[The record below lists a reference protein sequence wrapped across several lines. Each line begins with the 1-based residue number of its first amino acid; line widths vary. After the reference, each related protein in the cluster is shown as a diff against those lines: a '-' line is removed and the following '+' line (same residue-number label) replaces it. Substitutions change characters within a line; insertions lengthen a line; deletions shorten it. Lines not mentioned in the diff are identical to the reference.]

1 MGRTIAYGRLFT
13 FILVLALLLASGCDV
28 GISPLYKAVK
38 DDVIKSKQAAEIA
51 VYQADTE
58 YISRGGAYGFPL
70 PVLIGQQS
78 ASVEFTIANEGD
90 GTLEIA
96 EITLADTTNFAL
108 TPGSLPRSVLPGES
122 DSFSLVF
129 QPAVSGTIDSSV
141 TLKSND
147 GDEGSFVLNIT
158 AEGLTPLP
166 EITVL
171 QSVTPFTSGGAAYD
185 FGSLP
190 NTVTGDPVTFTI
202 KNEGA
207 ANLTVTSLSLTDTD
221 NFALTPPATPFTL
234 TPAATQDFT
243 AAFSP
248 DGISSYAGAVE
259 ISSNDPDE
267 GTFALNLAGTGTVR
281 DTISVNSTT
290 PSGGASDVRID
301 FAIDIVFDRD
311 IDPATITGTTIKKD
325 TTSYAYSSSWNSV
338 SNTLTLTPN
347 VDLPAQS
354 LITVNLPASI
364 TGFNYELFAG
374 HSFSFTTGTAWHDGN
389 TVFVSTTGSAG
400 GTGTKASPL
409 LSVQDGVDRA
419 KLQGFDKVYVRAG
432 TYSHTNGGIDTAG
445 TAGVHLTSPVSLI
458 GGWNSTFTDYS
469 GGYSLLDGEDSTDH
483 VLWVDSSD
491 VTVQYFTITGG
502 YSDGSGLHDRGAGI
516 LVAADS
522 GSESNVLLRYLD
534 VQYNTS
540 PSFGGGGVYANGS
553 MSNVTLS
560 NSWVQY
566 NTASINGAGGI
577 QNSASGAT
585 YLGVY
590 IWNNSGGE
598 FGGFAGYWSDGLTL
612 QTCYFQSNQG
622 SKADDIYL
630 YEGDTIT
637 IDNCSI
643 LVAGDG
649 VGILMD
655 DASYWADDHIT
666 NLTISNNIFQ
676 ATGGNPSGVIAIKE
690 GQSPSNQDVT
700 GHTITNNSFY
710 PAYVGFLYQDYD
722 GAQIPS
728 TALGMTALNTAGH
741 QNHDAAVASGNT
753 LD

>member
-1 MGRTIAYGRLFT
+1 MI
-13 FILVLALLLASGCDV
+13 VLAALLPASGCDL

-38 DDVIKSKQAAEIA
+38 DDVIKSRQAAEIA

-58 YISRGGAYGFPL
+58 YLSRGGAYSFPS

-90 GTLEIA
+90 GTLEITD
-96 EITLADTTNFAL
+96 ITLADATNFDL
-108 TPGSLPRSVLPGES
+108 TPGSLPASVLPGES

-141 TLKSND
+141 TIKCND
-147 GDEGSFVLNIT
+147 SDEGSFVLNVT
-158 AEGLTPLP
+158 GEGLTPLP
-166 EITVL
+166 EISVW
-171 QSVTPFTSGGAAYD
+171 QSVTEYTSGGVAYD

-207 ANLTVTSLSLTDTD
+207 ADLTVTSLSLTDSA
-221 NFALTPPATPFTL
+221 NFELSPPATPFNL
-234 TPAATQDFT
+234 TPAATRDFT

-248 DGISSYAGAVE
+248 DGIASYAAAVE

-281 DTISVNSTT
+281 ETISVNTTT
-290 PSGGASDVRID
+290 PAGGASDVRID
-301 FAIDIVFDRD
+301 FAIDIIFDRD

-325 TTSYAYSSSWNSV
+325 TTSYAYTSNWNSV

-347 VDLPAQS
+347 ADLPTQS
-354 LITVNLPASI
+354 LITVNLPATI

-389 TVFVSTTGSAG
+389 TVFVSTSGSAG
-400 GTGTKASPL
+400 GQGTKASPL
-409 LSVQDGVDRA
+409 RSVQDGVDLA
-419 KLQGFDKVYVRAG
+419 KLKGYDQVYVRAG
-432 TYSHTNGGIDTAG
+432 TYSYSDNGIDTAG
-445 TAGVHLTSPVSLI
+445 TAGVHLTAPVSLI

-469 GGYSLLDGEDSTDH
+469 GGYSLLDGEDNVDH

-522 GSESNVLLRYLD
+522 GSESNILLRYLD

-577 QNSASGAT
+577 QNSASDAT

-598 FGGFAGYWSDGLTL
+598 FGGFAGYWSSGLTL
-612 QTCYFQSNQG
+612 QTCYFQLNQG

-630 YEGDTIT
+630 YEGDSIT

-643 LVAGDG
+643 LVADTG

-655 DASYWADDHIT
+655 DASYWADKHIT

-676 ATGGNPSGVIAIKE
+676 ATGSNPTGVIAIKE
-690 GQSPSNQDVT
+690 GQSPTNQDVT
-700 GHTITNNSFY
+700 GHTITDNDFY
-710 PAYVGFLYQDYD
+710 PAYIGYLYQDYD
-722 GAQIPS
+722 GTLTPDT
-728 TALGMTALNTAGH
+728 TAGLTTLNTAGAAA
-741 QNHDAAVASGNT
+741 HDAAVAGGNE
-753 LD
+753 LK